1 MTRLRHRIS
10 RFFRR
15 EDGFATFEFML
26 ILPVFVMLF
35 ISSFELGTVMLRQT
49 MLDRAIDMT
58 VRQIRI
64 GAVTNVDHETIKQM
78 ICARTVFLTDCP
90 TELKLEMQV
99 VDPRDWEEMALDVD
113 CIDQEDYGIPP
124 RRFEAGSDNQMMI
137 LRACHLFEP
146 FVSSLGFV
154 NQQVL
159 GETIPRESGN
169 SYRLVATASYVVEPG
184 GS

>member
-1 MTRLRHRIS
+1 MTRLSRRIN
-10 RFFRR
+10 RFLGRD
-15 EDGFATFEFML
+15 DGSATIEFV
-26 ILPVFVMLF
+26 ILFPIFMALFV
-35 ISSFELGTVMLRQT
+35 SSFELGTIMLRQT
-49 MLDRAIDMT
+49 MLDRSIDMT

-64 GAVTNVDHETIKQM
+64 GAVGVVDHDTIKDM
-78 ICARTVFLTDCP
+78 ICERTVFLTDCE

-99 VDPRDWEEMALDVD
+99 VDPRAWANMDLDVD
-113 CIDQEDYGIPP
+113 CIDREDYGIPP

-146 FVSSLGFV
+146 FVSSFGMGPA
-154 NQQVL
+154 VL
-159 GETIPRESGN
+159 GEVIPRESGN

>member
-1 MTRLRHRIS
+1 MTRPGQIIR
-10 RFFRR
+10 RFLGRD
-15 EDGFATFEFML
+15 DGSATLEFV
-26 ILPVFVMLF
+26 ILFPVFMALF
-35 ISSFELGTVMLRQT
+35 VSTFELGTIMLRQT

-64 GAVTNVDHETIKQM
+64 GAVAEVDHETIKEM
-78 ICARTVFLTDCP
+78 ICSRTIFLTDCN

-99 VDPRDWEEMALDVD
+99 VDPRDWVSMDPDID

-124 RRFEAGSDNQMMI
+124 RRFEAGVDNQMMI

-146 FVSSLGFV
+146 FVSSFGLGE
-154 NQQVL
+154 VL
-159 GETIPRESGN
+159 GELLPRESGN

-184 GS
+184 GA

>member
-1 MTRLRHRIS
+1 MTRLGRHIR
-10 RFFRR
+10 RFLRR
-15 EDGFATFEFML
+15 EDGNATIEML
-26 ILPVFVMLF
+26 ILFPVFMALF
-35 ISSFELGTVMLRQT
+35 LSCFELGTVMLRQT

-64 GAVTNVDHETIKQM
+64 GAVATVDHDTIKEM
-78 ICARTVFLTDCP
+78 ICARTVFLTDCN

-99 VDPRDWEEMALDVD
+99 VDPRNWTAMAEDID

-124 RRFEAGSDNQMMI
+124 RTFEAGVDNQMMI

-146 FVSSLGFV
+146 FVSSFGLS
-154 NQQVL
+154 QEVL
-159 GETIPRESGN
+159 GELLPRESGD